1 MEGMT
6 TAELLDAA
14 LEWKLNEDA
23 AYTDT
28 PDGDTPNDDTT
39 SATTSDDGDTST
51 EQPNQ
56 PQTGDAETEVEG
68 APILSKSGA
77 YTIPYEKLAEARNE
91 RNALRERVAQL
102 EQQIAGLSTQ
112 QQQNLAAAQADAQ
125 DRASAG
131 QGQTEADANLAAA
144 TQAMADGVDVS
155 IFGDFSEE
163 DLAKGIAELN
173 RRATERVRAE
183 LQETIR
189 QELAPLREKE
199 AKSASQ
205 AHYDAILEK
214 HADAF
219 EIAESAEFA
228 AWRDGLPA
236 FAKAGVEHAMAKGT
250 AQKVI
255 EVFDAFRAA
264 SKPPQPTTQRSA
276 PEAKLSVPNSLSDVP
291 GAAPMDETQQTLAAA
306 GNAAALLER
315 MSAMSSDRIDDLL
328 DNLI

>member
-6 TAELLDAA
+6 TAELLEAA
-14 LEWKLNEDA
+14 LEGKLNEDA
-23 AYTDT
+23 AYTHT
-28 PDGDTPNDDTT
+28 PDDDASTSTT
-39 SATTSDDGDTST
+39 TASDDGNTST

-56 PQTGDAETEVEG
+56 PQAGATDETEVEG
-68 APILSKSGA
+68 APILSKSGE

-155 IFGDFSEE
+155 IFGDFTEE

-250 AQKVI
+250 AQQVI

-291 GAAPMDETQQTLAAA
+291 GAAPMDSTQQVLAAA
-306 GNAAALLER
+306 GNAEALLDR
-315 MSAMSSDRIDDLL
+315 MGSMSPEAL
-328 DNLI
+328 DALMDHI